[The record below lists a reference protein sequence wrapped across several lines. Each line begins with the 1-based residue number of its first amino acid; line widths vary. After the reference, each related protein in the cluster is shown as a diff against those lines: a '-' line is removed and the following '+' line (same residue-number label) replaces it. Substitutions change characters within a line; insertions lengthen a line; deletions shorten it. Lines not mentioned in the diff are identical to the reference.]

1 MKVREGPGATLG
13 HMAPEW
19 VSPSVFWG
27 QGEEVA
33 QPQLSFQKQGDLK
46 VGGRNVNYLHPVA
59 PLPKDFRGFSFIFE
73 MPWTLSSLVNKNKD
87 KNTCFPCRAVVMIS
101 WK

>member
-1 MKVREGPGATLG
+1 
-13 HMAPEW
+13 MAPEW

-27 QGEEVA
+27 RGEEVA